1 MGLQFGDLILQ
12 AAAVRLMFLCVDWF
26 LLERSVFLPERIHFP
41 SQLFM
46 LRVEIVAFATR
57 DCLTSDAS

>member
-12 AAAVRLMFLCVDWF
+12 AAAVRLMLLCVDWF

-46 LRVEIVAFATR
+46 LGVKIVAFAHT
-57 DCLTSDAS
+57 